1 MRGRASNFFFF
12 VSPETTQLTVDDQCG
27 GGFTGVRPV
36 KSLDTCLKVYGRQ
49 KP

>member
-1 MRGRASNFFFF
+1 MRGRASIFFFF

-27 GGFTGVRPV
+27 GGFTGV